1 MANIRVSFGEIET
14 AAAQLGQ
21 GREEIVARLQSLQQ
35 QIQGLISSGFVTDQ
49 ASVRFGAMYAEY
61 TAGAHTVIERLSEI
75 QTFLTTTAA
84 AMREM
89 DATLAA
95 RIH

>member
-49 ASVRFGAMYAEY
+49 ASV
-61 TAGAHTVIERLSEI
+61 
-75 QTFLTTTAA
+75 
-84 AMREM
+84 
-89 DATLAA
+89 
-95 RIH
+95 